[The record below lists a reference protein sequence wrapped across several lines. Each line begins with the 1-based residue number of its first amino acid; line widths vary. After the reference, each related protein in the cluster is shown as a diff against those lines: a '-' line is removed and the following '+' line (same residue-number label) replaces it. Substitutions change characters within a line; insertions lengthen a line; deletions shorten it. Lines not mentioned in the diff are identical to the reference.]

1 MNIFCFI
8 FVKIGYRRA
17 KDMNE
22 KDIALRIAKLRMQK
36 GVSAREMS
44 LAMGQCPGYINN
56 IETGKNRPSITGF
69 IYICEYL
76 GVTPAEFFDE
86 ANKNPK
92 KFSEITRDL
101 RRLSPAQLETV
112 AALVKQL
119 AGK

>member
-1 MNIFCFI
+1 
-8 FVKIGYRRA
+8 
-17 KDMNE
+17 MNE
-22 KDIALRIAKLRMQK
+22 KDIALRIAKLRTQK

-44 LAMGQCPGYINN
+44 LAIGQCAGYINN
-56 IETGKNRPSITGF
+56 IETGKNRPSVTGLL
-69 IYICEYL
+69 YICEYL

-86 ANKNPK
+86 ENKNPK
-92 KFSEITRDL
+92 KLDEITSDL